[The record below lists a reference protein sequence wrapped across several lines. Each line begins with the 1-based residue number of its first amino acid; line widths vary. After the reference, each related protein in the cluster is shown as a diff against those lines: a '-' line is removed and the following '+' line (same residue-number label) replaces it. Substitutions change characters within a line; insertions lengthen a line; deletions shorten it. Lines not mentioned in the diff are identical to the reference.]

1 MNDTITRHPPLTIHF
16 MSEPIKQ
23 IIRFILFI
31 LVQALV
37 LSHMLPVHRFITPY
51 LYYLFILWLP
61 FFTSRFW
68 VLVLGFLTGFTLD
81 LFTKTP
87 GLHASACL
95 LVAFLRSYLITLLVP
110 KETKE
115 LTLGSPS
122 IKSMGTASYA
132 VYVILLTL
140 FHHSWLVLLEWMSF
154 GSFVYFIGKVFF
166 SSLVSFGLIL
176 ITEMLFRPL
185 KKGSKR

>member
-1 MNDTITRHPPLTIHF
+1 

-23 IIRFILFI
+23 IVRFILFI

-37 LSHMLPVHRFITPY
+37 LSHMPPVHRFITPY

-61 FFTSRFW
+61 FFSSRIW
-68 VLVLGFLTGFTLD
+68 VLIIGFITGFTLD

-95 LVAFLRSYLITLLVP
+95 MVAYLRPFLISLLVP

-122 IKSMGTASYA
+122 VKSMGGASYS

-140 FHHSWLVLLEWMSF
+140 VHHGWLVLLEWMSF
-154 GSFVYFIGKVFF
+154 GSFLYFLGKVLF
-166 SSLVSFGLIL
+166 SGLVSLLLIL
-176 ITEMLFRPL
+176 VTEMLFRPL
-185 KKGSKR
+185 KKGGDR

>member
-1 MNDTITRHPPLTIHF
+1 

-23 IIRFILFI
+23 IVRFILFI

-37 LSHMLPVHRFITPY
+37 LSNIPPVHRFITPY

-61 FFTSRFW
+61 FYTSRFW
-68 VLVLGFLTGFTLD
+68 VLVLGFITGFTLD
-81 LFTKTP
+81 MFTKTP

-95 LVAFLRSYLITLLVP
+95 IVAYLRTYLINLLVP
-110 KETKE
+110 RETKE
-115 LTLGSPS
+115 LTLGSPG
-122 IKSMGTASYA
+122 IKSMGAASYA

-140 FHHSWLVLLEWMSF
+140 LHHVWIVTLEVMQFPGFAYFF
-154 GSFVYFIGKVFF
+154 GKIFF
-166 SSLVSFGLIL
+166 SGLISLLLIL

-185 KKGSKR
+185 RKGGIRR

>member
-1 MNDTITRHPPLTIHF
+1 

-37 LSHMLPVHRFITPY
+37 LSHMPPVHRFITPY
-51 LYYLFILWLP
+51 VYFLFILWLP
-61 FFTSRFW
+61 FFASRTW
-68 VLVLGFLTGFTLD
+68 VLLLGFLLGFTLD
-81 LFTKTP
+81 MFTKTP

-95 LVAFLRSYLITLLVP
+95 VVAYVRPFLITLLVP

-122 IKSMGTASYA
+122 VKSMGGASYA
-132 VYVILLTL
+132 VYVVLLTL
-140 FHHSWLVLLEWMSF
+140 IHHAWLVMLEWMNF
-154 GSFVYFIGKVFF
+154 GSFLFFLGKVFF
-166 SSLVSFGLIL
+166 SGLLSLLLIL
-176 ITEMLFRPL
+176 VTEMLFRPL
-185 KKGSKR
+185 KKVKDR

>member
-1 MNDTITRHPPLTIHF
+1 

-37 LSHMLPVHRFITPY
+37 LSHMPPVHRFITPY
-51 LYYLFILWLP
+51 LYFLFILWLP

-68 VLVLGFLTGFTLD
+68 VLIIGFILGFTLD
-81 LFTKTP
+81 MFTKTP
-87 GLHASACL
+87 GLHASACVL
-95 LVAFLRSYLITLLVP
+95 ISFIRPFLISLLVP

-115 LTLGSPS
+115 LTLGSPG
-122 IKSMGTASYA
+122 IKSMGAASYA

-140 FHHSWLVLLEWMSF
+140 FHHAWLVFLEWMDI
-154 GSFVYFIGKVFF
+154 GSFTYFLGKVFF
-166 SSLVSFGLIL
+166 SGLVSLLLIL
-176 ITEMLFRPL
+176 VTEMLFKPL
-185 KKGSKR
+185 KKTGNR

>member
-1 MNDTITRHPPLTIHF
+1 

-37 LSHMLPVHRFITPY
+37 LSHMYPVHRFITPY

-61 FFTSRFW
+61 FFTSRVW
-68 VLVLGFLTGFTLD
+68 VLVLGFLLGFTLD
-81 LFTKTP
+81 LFTKSP

-95 LVAFLRSYLITLLVP
+95 MVAYFRPFLINLLVP

-115 LTLGSPS
+115 LTLGSPGVR
-122 IKSMGTASYA
+122 SMGGASYA
-132 VYVILLTL
+132 VYVVVLTL
-140 FHHSWLVLLEWMSF
+140 IHHGWLVLLETMQYPGF
-154 GSFVYFIGKVFF
+154 GYFFGKIIF
-166 SSLVSFGLIL
+166 SGLVSLL
-176 ITEMLFRPL
+176 LVLVTEMLFRPM
-185 KKGSKR
+185 KKSKDR

>member
-1 MNDTITRHPPLTIHF
+1 
-16 MSEPIKQ
+16 MSEPLKQ

-37 LSHMLPVHRFITPY
+37 LSHMPPVHRFITPY

-61 FFTSRFW
+61 FFSSRVW
-68 VLVLGFLTGFTLD
+68 VLLIGFITGFTLD

-87 GLHASACL
+87 GLHASACV
-95 LVAFLRSYLITLLVP
+95 LVAYIRPFLITLLVP

-115 LTLGSPS
+115 LTLGSPNVR
-122 IKSMGTASYA
+122 SMGGASYS
-132 VYVILLTL
+132 VYVIILTL
-140 FHHSWLVLLEWMSF
+140 VHHGWLVLLEWMSF
-154 GSFVYFIGKVFF
+154 GSFFYFIGKVFF
-166 SSLVSFGLIL
+166 SGLVSLLLIL

-185 KKGSKR
+185 KKAKDR

>member
-1 MNDTITRHPPLTIHF
+1 

-23 IIRFILFI
+23 IVRFILFI

-37 LSHMLPVHRFITPY
+37 LNHMPPVHRFITPY
-51 LYYLFILWLP
+51 IYYLFILWLP

-68 VLVLGFLTGFTLD
+68 VLVLGFITGFTLD
-81 LFTKTP
+81 MFTKTP

-95 LVAFLRSYLITLLVP
+95 VVAFLRSFLINLLVP
-110 KETKE
+110 RETKE
-115 LTLGSPS
+115 LTLGSPG
-122 IKSMGTASYA
+122 IKSMGGASYA

-140 FHHSWLVLLEWMSF
+140 FHHAWLVFLEWMSF
-154 GSFVYFIGKVFF
+154 GSFVFFIGKVFF
-166 SSLVSFGLIL
+166 SGLVSLMLIL

-185 KKGSKR
+185 KKAGSR

>member
-1 MNDTITRHPPLTIHF
+1 

-23 IIRFILFI
+23 IVRFILFI

-37 LSHMLPVHRFITPY
+37 LSHMPPVHRFITPY

-61 FFTSRFW
+61 FFSSRIW
-68 VLVLGFLTGFTLD
+68 VLILGFITGFTLD

-95 LVAFLRSYLITLLVP
+95 LVAYLRPFLISLLVP

-115 LTLGSPS
+115 LILGSPS
-122 IKSMGTASYA
+122 VKSMGGASYSL
-132 VYVILLTL
+132 YVILLTL
-140 FHHSWLVLLEWMSF
+140 VHHGWLVLLEWMSF
-154 GSFVYFIGKVFF
+154 GSLLYFLGKVFF
-166 SSLVSFGLIL
+166 SGLVSLLLIL
-176 ITEMLFRPL
+176 VTEMLFRPL
-185 KKGSKR
+185 KKAADR

>member
-1 MNDTITRHPPLTIHF
+1 

-23 IIRFILFI
+23 IVRFILFI

-37 LSHMLPVHRFITPY
+37 LSHMPPVHRFITPY
-51 LYYLFILWLP
+51 LYFLFILWLP
-61 FFTSRFW
+61 FFSSRVW
-68 VLVLGFLTGFTLD
+68 VLIIGFITGFTLD

-95 LVAFLRSYLITLLVP
+95 MVAYLRPFLISLLVP

-122 IKSMGTASYA
+122 VKSMGGASYS

-140 FHHSWLVLLEWMSF
+140 VHHGWLVLLEWMSF
-154 GSFVYFIGKVFF
+154 GSFLYFLGKVLF
-166 SSLVSFGLIL
+166 SGLVSLLLIL
-176 ITEMLFRPL
+176 VTEMLFRPL
-185 KKGSKR
+185 KKGGDR